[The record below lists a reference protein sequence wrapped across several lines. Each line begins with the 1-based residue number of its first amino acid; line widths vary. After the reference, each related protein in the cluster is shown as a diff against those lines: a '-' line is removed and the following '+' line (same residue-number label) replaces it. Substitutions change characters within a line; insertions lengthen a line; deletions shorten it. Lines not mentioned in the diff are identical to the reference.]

1 MYFRETITGWENRLQ
16 SSQENNTSGSHID
29 NGCYKWKLLDS
40 KTETNNK
47 ERNQN
52 LLWMQKIPYH
62 TTKRHSSIRKSYRN
76 QTFSSKRYKF
86 CTSNHVLQQEWRWE
100 KGIRLFTWSLLGAT
114 HLELLPNQ
122 TTDEFIRALKRFN

>member
-1 MYFRETITGWENRLQ
+1 MYFRETIIGWENRLQ

-29 NGCYKWKLLDS
+29 NGCYQWKLLDS

-86 CTSNHVLQQEWRWE
+86 CTSNHVSQQEWRWE
-100 KGIRLFTWSLLGAT
+100 KGIHTSFHRKFTTSNPFRIAARSNHRWIHKSI
-114 HLELLPNQ
+114 E
-122 TTDEFIRALKRFN
+122 EI